1 VAAWLLE
8 SNLNQLKRLK
18 IRSIWMKAMRTI
30 PVTWVSKMRVAAYC
44 AAIASLL
51 TIPVGAQQQQLLTH
65 HTRPAVVN
73 KQAKFISPLPATK
86 RLKLAIMLPLSDQA
100 GLNAFLSQ
108 IYDPQSPSYRQFL
121 SVQQFTER
129 FGPSQANYDAV
140 VKFAR
145 ANNMT
150 VVATPVNRMLVDVE
164 ASVADIN
171 RTFHVTM
178 GTYQH
183 PTEDRTFFAPDR
195 EPAVDLNVKL
205 WHIAGL
211 DDFSPPRSQLRYAK
225 PNEIKSED
233 VTGSGPGGTY
243 LGSDIREAYYG
254 ATALTG
260 AGQTIGIYGLNYN
273 LSDIALYFSMI
284 GQPFNPSQVSDYSTD
299 GTVSTCPDNCN
310 DGEPA
315 VDIQQSLSMAP
326 GANIIEYFGNS
337 DPDVF
342 NAAASANIARQMSTS
357 LLWLPADP
365 TTDEPIFQEMGAQ
378 GQSIFVATGDSGA
391 YNPTENPGF
400 YPADDPYVT
409 GVGGTDLSTNGA
421 GGAWASETAWIGS
434 GGGIDTNG
442 LTIPTYQQLTGV
454 INSTNFGSTTL
465 RNIPD
470 VSSDANT
477 DSFWCSSGACYE
489 GIGGTSL
496 AAPRWAGFMAL
507 INQQAAQSN
516 EPPVGFLNP
525 IIYPLDLGAGY
536 AAAFHDITSGND
548 GAGSNGSTTS
558 YTAVK
563 GYDLA
568 TGWGSPNG
576 QGLIDALTP
585 ASTAPYYS
593 LAGLPT
599 TVDIATEGS
608 GTSTIQLTSGN
619 GFAGSVALSAVV
631 VGPSSGVTVSLNP
644 TTVTGSGTSTLSVT
658 ITGPTPAN
666 FQIVVTGTSTATG
679 VLTQPAYV
687 TISTPGFALSSSST
701 TIYLN
706 QSATATD
713 TLTVAPE
720 NGFTG
725 VPAFSASSLPSGVS
739 ASFNP
744 SSSSST
750 TTMTLKASATAQTT
764 IGTQFL
770 ITGAAGTV
778 MQTTPPTVVVSA
790 ATGTGG
796 SGTPVNLASAF
807 NLDGIYSDGT
817 TFSTAGLDGD
827 GNAYS
832 SNLLTANRVLNG
844 VQFNFGPANA
854 MDVVQGTGQNITL
867 PAGQFTTL
875 QLLGTAVNGHQ
886 VGQTLVVNYS
896 DGTSTTFTQTFGD
909 WSSGLGGAAN
919 ESEAVAMQY
928 VDGGNGSKV
937 EGQRNLY
944 AYLLALDS
952 TKTVASL
959 TLPKNSNVVVLA
971 ATLTTQNVGTQIS
984 LASAFNIGGLFSN
997 GTTFDASLGM
1007 DGGGDGCSLPNGCS
1021 DAFSSQQL
1029 GLTLDTVPTLTFNN
1043 LVFDFGSVNT
1053 VDCTS
1058 ACILDAIDLNPG
1070 VTVKLPANQQAAA
1083 STLMLLGTGVQGGGT
1098 ATVTVNYTTG
1108 SASAFTQTFSD
1119 WCNFQNNQYET
1130 IAVGSISRINS
1141 DGTLSTGASCN
1152 LYAYTY
1158 PLDATRIVQSIA
1170 LKNATSN
1177 FQTIV
1182 FAATLTPV
1190 APAAAPTFTVSDL
1203 PSTLNLTQG
1212 SSGTTTVTVA
1222 PLNGFSGSVTLAASG
1237 LPSGVTAQFATNPAT
1252 GSSVLTLAASSAAA
1266 IGTATVTITGTSGSL
1281 SATTTIALTV
1291 SAAPS
1296 FTVAASPATLAL
1308 AQGASGTST
1317 VTVTAANGFT
1327 GSVTLAASGL
1337 PSGVTAQFATNP
1349 ATGSSVLTLAAS
1361 SSATVGTATVTITG
1375 TSGSLSATTT
1385 IALTV
1390 TGPSSFTI
1398 AASPTTLTIAQNASG
1413 TSTITVTSANGF
1425 NSAVSI
1431 NATGMP
1437 TGTNA
1442 VFSPTSITPAAD
1454 GSATSTLTFTSSS
1467 TSAALHRN
1475 GVPLFPA
1482 TTLAAL
1488 LCCLGWKKRRPLQL
1502 ILLLMTGVIGLGLL
1516 NGCGGSSKPQPTTST
1531 ITVTATSGA
1540 LQQTTTIS
1548 LTVN

>member
-1 VAAWLLE
+1 MKAL
-8 SNLNQLKRLK
+8 
-18 IRSIWMKAMRTI
+18 RSILVAWN
-30 PVTWVSKMRVAAYC
+30 SKMRVAAYC

-51 TIPVGAQQQQLLTH
+51 TIPVRAQQQQLLTH

-86 RLKLAIMLPLSDQA
+86 RLKLAIMLPLKDQA

-108 IYDPQSPSYRQFL
+108 LYDPQSPGYRQFL

-129 FGPSQANYDAV
+129 FGPSQTNYDAV

-178 GTYQH
+178 GKYQH

-195 EPAVDLNVKL
+195 EPTVDLNVKL

-233 VTGSGPGGTY
+233 VIGSGPGGTY
-243 LGSDIREAYYG
+243 LGSDIRAAYYG

-273 LSDIALYFSMI
+273 LSDIALYFNTI
-284 GQPFNPSQVSDYSTD
+284 GQPFNPSQVSNYSTD
-299 GTVSTCPDNCN
+299 GTASTCPDNCN

-326 GANIIEYFGNS
+326 GANIVEYFGNS

-470 VSSDANT
+470 VSSDGNT

-507 INQQAAQSN
+507 INQQAAQNN

-525 IIYPLDLGAGY
+525 VIYPLNLGAAY
-536 AAAFHDITSGND
+536 DAAFHDITSGND

-576 QGLIDALTP
+576 HGLIDALTP

-593 LAGLPT
+593 LAGTPT
-599 TVDIATEGS
+599 TVNIPTEGS

-619 GFAGSVALSAVV
+619 GFTGSVALSAVV
-631 VGPSSGVTVSLNP
+631 VGPSSGVNVSLNP

-687 TISTPGFALSSSST
+687 TVSTPGFALSSSSA
-701 TIYLN
+701 TIYLD
-706 QSATATD
+706 QSASATD

-725 VPAFSASSLPSGVS
+725 VPTFSASSLPTGVS

-744 SSSSST
+744 ASSSST

-778 MQTTPPTVVVSA
+778 LQTTPPTVVVSA

-796 SGTPVNLASAF
+796 SGTPVNLASAY
-807 NLDGIYSDGT
+807 NLNGIYSDGT

-832 SNLLTANRVLNG
+832 SNLLTANRILSG
-844 VQFNFGPANA
+844 IQFNFGPANA
-854 MDVVQGTGQNITL
+854 LDVVQSTGQNIAL

-886 VGQTLVVNYS
+886 VGQTLIVTYT

-919 ESEAVAMQY
+919 ESEAVAMPY
-928 VDGGNGSKV
+928 VDGANGSKV

-959 TLPKNSNVVVLA
+959 TLPKNANVEVLA
-971 ATLTTQNVGTQIS
+971 ATLTAQNVGTQIN
-984 LASAFNIGGLFSN
+984 LASAFNIGGLFSD

-1007 DGGGDGCSLPNGCS
+1007 DGGGDGCTLSNGCS

-1053 VDCTS
+1053 VDCTT

-1083 STLMLLGTGVQGGGT
+1083 STLTLLGTGVQGGGT
-1098 ATVTVNYTTG
+1098 ATVTINYTTAA
-1108 SASAFTQTFSD
+1108 ASAFTQTFSD
-1119 WCNFQNNQYET
+1119 WCNFQNNQYES

-1158 PLDATRIVQSIA
+1158 PLDATRVVQSIA

-1177 FQTIV
+1177 FQTIA

-1190 APAAAPTFTVSDL
+1190 APAVTPTFTLSDL
-1203 PSTLNLTQG
+1203 PNTLNLIQG
-1212 SSGTTTVTVA
+1212 NSGTTTITVA
-1222 PLNGFSGSVTLAASG
+1222 PLNGFTGNVTLAASG
-1237 LPSGVTAQFATNPAT
+1237 LPSGVTARFGTNPAT
-1252 GSSVLTLAASSAAA
+1252 GTSVLTL
-1266 IGTATVTITGTSGSL
+1266 T
-1281 SATTTIALTV
+1281 
-1291 SAAPS
+1291 
-1296 FTVAASPATLAL
+1296 
-1308 AQGASGTST
+1308 
-1317 VTVTAANGFT
+1317 
-1327 GSVTLAASGL
+1327 
-1337 PSGVTAQFATNP
+1337 
-1349 ATGSSVLTLAAS
+1349 AS
-1361 SSATVGTATVTITG
+1361 SSAATGTATVTITG

-1390 TGPSSFTI
+1390 TEPPSFTI
-1398 AASPTTLTIAQNASG
+1398 AASPTTLTIAQNAGG

-1425 NSAVSI
+1425 NSAVSFS
-1431 NATGMP
+1431 ATGMP
-1437 TGTNA
+1437 TGTSA
-1442 VFSPTSITPAAD
+1442 VFTPTSITPAAN
-1454 GSATSTLTFTSSS
+1454 GTATSTLTFTSSS
-1467 TSAALHRN
+1467 TTAALHRN
-1475 GVPLFPA
+1475 RVPLFPA

-1488 LCCLGWKKRRPLQL
+1488 LCCLGWKKRRPLQMMV
-1502 ILLLMTGVIGLGLL
+1502 LLMAGVIGLGLL
-1516 NGCGGSSKPQPTTST
+1516 NGCGSSSKPQPTTST